1 MRGLAILIAATLA
14 ACTSSGSGGN
24 TAASDGACTGLGSE
38 TNCIDFLPAERMR
51 GVWIS
56 GFERSW
62 FVPGAEGVPD
72 PNRTDLRKTW
82 LTFAGGAL
90 PDPTLRR
97 AMDAQGGVAVVAIE
111 FDGRRSRDV
120 GQYGHMGGADTIVI
134 VDRIVSARLI
144 GPLPPR

>member
-1 MRGLAILIAATLA
+1 MRGVAILAVAMLA
-14 ACTSSGSGGN
+14 ACTGNGHGTNASNPEAACQGGGE
-24 TAASDGACTGLGSE
+24 AA
-38 TNCIDFLPAERMR
+38 NCIDFLPAGRMQ
-51 GVWIS
+51 GVWIL

-72 PNRTDLRKTW
+72 PNRTDLSKIW
-82 LTFAGGAL
+82 LTFANGAL
-90 PDPTLRR
+90 PDPGLRR

>member
-1 MRGLAILIAATLA
+1 MRGIAILAVAILA
-14 ACTSSGSGGN
+14 ACTGNGQGSNASS
-24 TAASDGACTGLGSE
+24 SDGACTGAGDAA
-38 TNCIDFLPAERMR
+38 NCIDFLPVERMR

-72 PNRTDLRKTW
+72 PNRTDLSKIW
-82 LTFAGGAL
+82 LTFANGAL
-90 PDPTLRR
+90 PDPALRR
-97 AMDAQGGVAVVAIE
+97 AMDAQRGVAVVAIE

-144 GPLPPR
+144 GPLPAR